1 MGSHDKKRKES
12 KSGDIDGQKKKHRK
26 LSVNETSKRRA
37 SSIVPVG
44 GSSFSEVVVKL
55 YIHLAP
61 IWAGK
66 TMDGINDQLN
76 AFLMKHIPQ
85 LDGIVLAHSDV
96 ELLSEKGK
104 VLYDSPYCHFFIQ
117 VKFLI
122 WRPKKGS
129 KIVGRINLQSQD
141 HIGLLIFGTFN
152 ASIPK
157 SRISDEKYVW
167 RASEEETTT
176 AEDNESTEQTF
187 DDDEKNQQGE
197 WIIKD
202 TGLSIGGDDGSLE
215 FNVVDVIE
223 ANDILTVTG
232 SVL

>member
-1 MGSHDKKRKES
+1 MGSHDKKRKNS
-12 KSGDIDGQKKKHRK
+12 KGVDTEKHKKKHRK
-26 LSVNETSKRRA
+26 LSVNGNSIRRNSA
-37 SSIVPVG
+37 AVSPN

-66 TMDGINDQLN
+66 AIDGINDQLN
-76 AFLMKHIPQ
+76 TFLMKHIPQ

-96 ELLSEKGK
+96 ELLTDKGK
-104 VLYDSPYCHFFIQ
+104 VLYDSPYCHFFIR

-157 SRISDEKYVW
+157 SRISDEKYEW
-167 RASEEETTT
+167 RASEENTATEET
-176 AEDNESTEQTF
+176 DSVEQS
-187 DDDEKNQQGE
+187 DEIEKAQQGE

-202 TGLSIGGDDGSLE
+202 TGSSVGGDDGTLE

-232 SVL
+232 SL